1 MASEH
6 GGKVNV
12 GVVGATGV
20 VGETFLL
27 LLDERAFPFNEL
39 RLFASDASRGL
50 KRKVDGREFSVTTL
64 SEGCFDGLDIVFFS
78 SGDDVSKEWAPKA
91 VKSGAIAID
100 NSGAFRMES
109 DVLLNVPEVNG
120 DLLPK
125 LKLGERASAVA
136 QVIANPN
143 CSTIQL
149 VVALKPLADRYG
161 LEFVRVSSYQS
172 VSGAGKAG
180 IEELLQQTKLAV
192 EGETPSK
199 GATFPKPIAFD
210 CIPQIG
216 SFVIDGSADDGFCSE
231 EIKIMNETRKIM
243 RLPSLRVSAF
253 TVRVPTLNSHAE
265 TVWVTLK
272 KPAASLNEI
281 EGVLAAGDGIELFGR
296 TMQNHAANHARSAG
310 VASTRGNLTSALAS
324 AAAATSTSVSSR
336 SSQSGPLDY
345 PTQALASGEDPVYV
359 GRVHRDPNEPNTWM
373 MWVVS
378 DNLRKGAALNG
389 IQIAEKIYGLR

>member
-1 MASEH
+1 MA
-6 GGKVNV
+6 NADIRV

-27 LLDERAFPFNEL
+27 LLDERGFPFSEL
-39 RLFASDASRGL
+39 RLFASDASKGL

-78 SGDDVSKEWAPKA
+78 SGDDISKEWAPKA

-100 NSGAFRMES
+100 NSGAFRMDS
-109 DVLLNVPEVNG
+109 DIQLSVPEVNG
-120 DLLPK
+120 DLLPR
-125 LKLGERASAVA
+125 LKIGERATKVA

-180 IEELLQQTKLAV
+180 IEELLEQTKLAV

-199 GATFPKPIAFD
+199 GATFPKAIAFD
-210 CIPQIG
+210 SIPQIG
-216 SFVIDGSADDGFCSE
+216 SFVNDGSADDGFCSE
-231 EIKIMNETRKIM
+231 EIKIMKETRKIL
-243 RLPSLRVSAF
+243 RLNDLRVSAF

-272 KPAASLNEI
+272 KPAASLVEI
-281 EGVLAAGDGIELFGR
+281 ESVLEKGKGIELFSR
-296 TMQNHAANHARSAG
+296 KSA
-310 VASTRGNLTSALAS
+310 
-324 AAAATSTSVSSR
+324 
-336 SSQSGPLDY
+336 DY
-345 PTQALASGEDPVYV
+345 PTQSQASGKDPVYI
-359 GRVHRDPNEPNTWM
+359 GRVHRDPNEVNTWM

-389 IQIAEKIYGLR
+389 IQIAEKIYGLK